1 LAHTSVRIGIG
12 RFTTEE
18 EVDEAIHLTKQV
30 FIIKRSFSLFL
41 FSIACN
47 KIKRNV
53 PTLGNGSR
61 GDRFINYSMD
71 TR

>member
-1 LAHTSVRIGIG
+1 MK
-12 RFTTEE
+12 RF
-18 EVDEAIHLTKQV
+18 ISQNK
-30 FIIKRSFSLFL
+30 FSLSKEVFRSIFS

-61 GDRFINYSMD
+61 GDRFVNYSMD